1 MGEGTPCFIRQLEP
15 EPFDPSLNWK

>member
-1 MGEGTPCFIRQLEP
+1 MGEGTPCFIRQIET